1 MHVRVDEGR
10 REHEPGAVDHL
21 VPVRREVRAELC
33 DHPVVD
39 LDVDL
44 SVDALDRVER
54 AGAAD
59 EQVLLRAVLDVQ
71 HHATSTGTSAVTAF
85 GPVVSRS

>member
-1 MHVRVDEGR
+1 M
-10 REHEPGAVDHL
+10 
-21 VPVRREVRAELC
+21 PVHGEVRSELG
-33 DHPVVD
+33 DHAVVD

-44 SVDALDRVER
+44 RVDAFDRVER
-54 AGAAD
+54 TGAAD
-59 EQVLLRAVLDVQ
+59 DEVLLRPVLDVE